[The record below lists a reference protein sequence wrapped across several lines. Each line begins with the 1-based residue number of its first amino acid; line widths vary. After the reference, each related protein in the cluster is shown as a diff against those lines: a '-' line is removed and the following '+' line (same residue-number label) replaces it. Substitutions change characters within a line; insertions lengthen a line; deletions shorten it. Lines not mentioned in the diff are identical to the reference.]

1 MLFLLACVLFG
12 YSVLH
17 KKIHENAIKKPTKIR
32 LKSCF
37 CGTFRHRAAY
47 YIRRF
52 KGLPAVVTRFLDS
65 PCLRT
70 VSGGGEKIFF
80 SAIDNCRFCGG
91 ESVFFMVLEGIFSL
105 LKNLI
110 IYSAYVDNKSSFPK
124 PLSKEKE
131 AEYIKKVKEGDPE
144 AKELL
149 IRHNLRLVAHIAK
162 KYGNYPDS
170 DELISIGSIGLIKA
184 INSFEP
190 GKGTQLATYAARCI
204 DNEILMTLRINKKH
218 RNNLSLYEPVGVDKE
233 GNEISFNDILTY
245 SEDSVFEGVESKLIM
260 ERLTLLMK
268 RVLEEREYDIIAGRY
283 GLGETAA
290 LTQREVAEKYG
301 ISRSYISRI
310 EKRALEKIR
319 AEIEKDDLKF
329 D

>member
-1 MLFLLACVLFG
+1 
-12 YSVLH
+12 
-17 KKIHENAIKKPTKIR
+17 
-32 LKSCF
+32 
-37 CGTFRHRAAY
+37 
-47 YIRRF
+47 
-52 KGLPAVVTRFLDS
+52 
-65 PCLRT
+65 
-70 VSGGGEKIFF
+70 
-80 SAIDNCRFCGG
+80 
-91 ESVFFMVLEGIFSL
+91 
-105 LKNLI
+105 
-110 IYSAYVDNKSSFPK
+110 
-124 PLSKEKE
+124 LSKEKE
-131 AEYIKKVKEGDPE
+131 AEYIGKARAGDAE

-162 KYGNYPDS
+162 KYSNYPDS

-204 DNEILMTLRINKKH
+204 DNEILMTLRVNKKH

-260 ERLTLLMK
+260 ERLTVLMK
-268 RVLEEREYDIIAGRY
+268 RVLEEREYDIIARRY

-319 AEIEKDDLKF
+319 AEVEKEDLKF